1 MRTPPSAECRQSEK
15 HRERRRSNL
24 QRDAAGTSYCMHS
37 KGGQT
42 HLRASRGKQR
52 AIGVLETGLQKEGV
66 LLVHFA
72 EESNRRLRVLTRHS
86 E

>member
-24 QRDAAGTSYCMHS
+24 QRDAAGTSCMHS